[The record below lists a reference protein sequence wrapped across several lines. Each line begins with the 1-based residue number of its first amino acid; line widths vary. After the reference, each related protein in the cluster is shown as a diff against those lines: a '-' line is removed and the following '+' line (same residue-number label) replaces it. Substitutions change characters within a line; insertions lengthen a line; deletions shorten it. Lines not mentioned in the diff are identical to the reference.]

1 MLKTLPRQGHSPED
15 ILHTM
20 SSLRQDDARWQD
32 GKCFALVYHV
42 DDKVS
47 KLLKEAYSMFLSE
60 NALNPTA
67 FPSLRQMESEVV
79 AMVAHLLGGNEEA
92 TGSFTTGGTESI
104 LMAVKTARQWAKKH
118 RRWVKNPE
126 IVLPVS
132 AHPAFEKA
140 AYYFGVKTVHVPLTD
155 DYKVDMK
162 AFKRAI
168 NHRTIMVVGS
178 APSYPQGV
186 IDPIAEIAALAQRK
200 GILCHVDS
208 CIGGFVLPFA
218 QELGYPI
225 DPWNFQV
232 PGVTSISVDLHK
244 YAYAAKPASLIMYR
258 DAELRKLQFFAYT
271 EWTGGIYVS
280 PTMTGSRSGGS
291 IAAAWA
297 VLNHLGHEG
306 YLDIVRQVMM
316 VRDKLTEGIAKIEG
330 IHIIGKPESSLL
342 SIGSDV
348 IDVFELGDLLNE
360 RGWHF
365 DRQQDPVSL
374 HLTINMSHVQSYE
387 AFLEALSE
395 CVAACTT
402 RSSSDKL
409 KERVFFGALNAAV
422 KVLPGPVV
430 SKATAIASKAMGV
443 GGGAELPKKSAA
455 MYGLMAQLPNRGD
468 VQSLVIDA
476 LDQLLRYKP
485 EKEIQIIAEPVTQDE
500 PDVIPLH
507 KNTKSS
513 TP

>member
-1 MLKTLPRQGHSPED
+1 M
-15 ILHTM
+15 
-20 SSLRQDDARWQD
+20 
-32 GKCFALVYHV
+32 
-42 DDKVS
+42 
-47 KLLKEAYSMFLSE
+47 
-60 NALNPTA
+60 
-67 FPSLRQMESEVV
+67 
-79 AMVAHLLGGNEEA
+79 
-92 TGSFTTGGTESI
+92 
-104 LMAVKTARQWAKKH
+104 
-118 RRWVKNPE
+118 
-126 IVLPVS
+126 
-132 AHPAFEKA
+132 
-140 AYYFGVKTVHVPLTD
+140 
-155 DYKVDMK
+155 
-162 AFKRAI
+162 
-168 NHRTIMVVGS
+168 
-178 APSYPQGV
+178 
-186 IDPIAEIAALAQRK
+186 
-200 GILCHVDS
+200 
-208 CIGGFVLPFA
+208 
-218 QELGYPI
+218 

-316 VRDKLTEGIAKIEG
+316 VRDKLAEGIAKIEE

-365 DRQQDPVSL
+365 DRQQAPVSL

-387 AFLEALSE
+387 AFLEALAE
-395 CVAACTT
+395 CVAACTKRT
-402 RSSSDKL
+402 SSDKL

-422 KVLPGPVV
+422 KVIPGPLV
-430 SKATAIASKAMGV
+430 SKATALASKAMGV
-443 GGGAELPKKSAA
+443 GAGAELPKKSAA

-476 LDQLLRYKP
+476 LDQLLRYQP
-485 EKEIQIIAEPVTQDE
+485 EREIQIVSQPVAEDE

-507 KNTKSS
+507 KTTKSS